1 MNLINKLTQKIKY
14 TQPAIEITELNGEDI
29 ITSSGVKSGFQ
40 ISNKTKKEV
49 EEIKE
54 QSRKLTFYEKYPDGL
69 PLMVLEYLD
78 YGKFGAMLKQEQ
90 LLPPSYDRRPAE
102 VSVTFI
108 GDVPRL
114 KLTFKSKTTN
124 SIILLSIYKYH
135 LSCAKKMDK
144 SYHGNMEM
152 EKIWR
157 EFAKRTMYLWENGYR
172 YKLLDHNRKAEVKTS
187 LQEDIDYIES
197 VRKAEENQTKI

>member
-1 MNLINKLTQKIKY
+1 M
-14 TQPAIEITELNGEDI
+14 
-29 ITSSGVKSGFQ
+29 
-40 ISNKTKKEV
+40 
-49 EEIKE
+49 
-54 QSRKLTFYEKYPDGL
+54 
-69 PLMVLEYLD
+69 
-78 YGKFGAMLKQEQ
+78 
-90 LLPPSYDRRPAE
+90 
-102 VSVTFI
+102 SVTFI

-157 EFAKRTMYLWENGYR
+157 EFAKRTMYLWERGYR
-172 YKLLDHNRKAEVKTS
+172 SKLLDHNRKGEVKTS
-187 LQEDIDYIES
+187 IQEDMEYIES
-197 VRKAEENQTKI
+197 VRNAEEN